1 MQILKLIYV
10 GVVLPYLIGQAWLRI
25 LSTARKDNGILIAY
39 AHGMVGLG
47 GIFFATSLLPLQQ
60 GWSLGRLSAL
70 CWYASLLV
78 GLVCIAIANRH
89 LIDGIYTTTKRA
101 READATRWII
111 LVMAVLGV
119 VYGIFGTLPS
129 SEDTTTELVGMMVDT
144 DVLYGADPL
153 TGIAYDD
160 GRVNHTPIEAAY
172 AVLSRMSGLE
182 STQMIHHLLPLLL
195 IPAYYGAFLVLLHTF
210 IKEKKY
216 RNLAFGVILLLLVVE
231 TLRAGTLNFGV
242 FTNPWAGV
250 TLVTLLVFPMQFA
263 IICRLA
269 QQERIPWL
277 GLILSAG
284 ACILAAQLGST
295 KGGAYSAVGFALGVF
310 LLLWYRQYNGR
321 RNVA

>member
-70 CWYASLLV
+70 CWYASLLI
-78 GLVCIAIANRH
+78 GLVCIIIANRH
-89 LIDGIYTTTKRA
+89 LLDGIYTTAKRVC
-101 READATRWII
+101 EADIMRWSII
-111 LVMAVLGV
+111 ALAVLGI
-119 VYGIFGTLPS
+119 VYGMFGTLPS

-144 DVLYGADPL
+144 DVLYGADPV
-153 TGIAYDD
+153 TGISYTD

-172 AVLSRMSGLE
+172 AVLFRMTGME
-182 STQMIHHLLPLLL
+182 STQMIHHLLPLLM
-195 IPAYYGAFLVLLHTF
+195 IPAYYGTFLVLLHIF
-210 IKEKKY
+210 IKEKKS
-216 RNLAFGVILLLLVVE
+216 RDLAFGVILLLLLVE
-231 TLRAGTLNFGV
+231 TLRAGTMNFGV
-242 FTNPWAGV
+242 YTNPWAGV

-295 KGGAYSAVGFALGVF
+295 KGGVYSAVGFVLGVM
-310 LLLWYRQYNGR
+310 LLLLYRRKNSR
-321 RNVA
+321 RDVA